1 MNIKSDIENLINSI
15 SSIEDRHLLEL
26 IAVFDG
32 LKDVMRI
39 HINYHSEYEA
49 LKSFGNKYNLIVG
62 HTPFKLKIDWT
73 NDIGDTFLK
82 SVSWE
87 DNTTEMFVAY
97 ISSNAKIIDKALTI
111 EVDSTNLEAGLL
123 YQYPDCCCVNYDKI
137 SNGEL
142 WSTLLLEN
150 SRGTFFSPWANKLS
164 YLVYDFCLFPDYFP
178 CSLNCNGTIQLSKD
192 YYNLALK
199 YDLEKFAKS
208 QLDSM
213 SGLYLINDDLIIST
227 KSYQVENHQINI
239 NLTNSTIYKI
249 AKDILFD
256 HLTNDKYLID
266 SQDGNSYITMCD
278 QKYRILIFE

>member
-62 HTPFKLKIDWT
+62 HTPFKLKVDWT

-82 SVSWE
+82 SVTWE

-239 NLTNSTIYKI
+239 DLTNSTIYKI